1 MCRTCGPTPNCSRW
15 AATDW
20 AMRTPV
26 RIMGVDPGSR
36 FTGWGVIESD
46 GMESRY
52 VDSGCIVLARGQPMG
67 ERLARIFTELGDI
80 ARRTRTDE
88 AAVETV
94 FMHKNAQSALK
105 LGQARGAA
113 LCALIMAGIAEPAE
127 YSPRRVK
134 QTVCGY
140 GAAGKDQV
148 GAMVARLLDYEGELT
163 EDEADG
169 LALGI
174 CHSHHRRM
182 AQAAEFAHSRKE
194 EAVS

>member
-1 MCRTCGPTPNCSRW
+1 MNR
-15 AATDW
+15 
-20 AMRTPV
+20 MV

-52 VDSGCIVLARGQPMG
+52 VASGCIALPPGKPMG
-67 ERLARIFTELGDI
+67 ERLTQIYTELGAI
-80 ARRTRTDE
+80 ASEHRVEE

-94 FMHKNAQSALK
+94 FMNKNVQSALK

-113 LCALIMAGIAEPAE
+113 LCALVMAGISETAE

-134 QTVCGY
+134 QAVCGY
-140 GAAGKDQV
+140 GGAGKEQV
-148 GAMVARLLDYEGELT
+148 AMMVARLLNQQSELG

-174 CHSHHRRM
+174 CHAHHRRM
-182 AQAAEFAHSRKE
+182 AAYAAANRESAAGALS
-194 EAVS
+194 

>member
-1 MCRTCGPTPNCSRW
+1 MSTL
-15 AATDW
+15 
-20 AMRTPV
+20 V

-46 GMESRY
+46 GTESRY
-52 VDSGCIVLARGQPMG
+52 VASDCIVLARGKPIP
-67 ERLARIFTELGDI
+67 ERLAQIFTELGEI
-80 ARRTRTDE
+80 ARQERVDE
-88 AAVETV
+88 AAIETV

-113 LCALIMAGIAEPAE
+113 LCALIMAGVTETAE

-148 GAMVARLLDYEGELT
+148 SAMVARLLNQDGKFA

-169 LALGI
+169 LALAI
-174 CHSHHRRM
+174 CHALHRRRTE
-182 AQAAEFAHSRKE
+182 AIELAGSRQD

>member
-1 MCRTCGPTPNCSRW
+1 MN
-15 AATDW
+15 A
-20 AMRTPV
+20 PV

-46 GMESRY
+46 GTESRY
-52 VDSGCIVLARGQPMG
+52 VASGCIALPPGKPIPA
-67 ERLARIFTELGDI
+67 RLAQIFTELGDI
-80 ARRTRTDE
+80 ARRQRIDE
-88 AAVETV
+88 AAIETV

-113 LCALIMAGIAEPAE
+113 LCALIMAGVTETAE

-134 QTVCGY
+134 QAVCGY

-148 GAMVARLLDYEGELT
+148 SAMVARLLDHDEELD
-163 EDEADG
+163 ENEADG

-174 CHSHHRRM
+174 CHAHHRRM
-182 AQAAEFAHSRKE
+182 AQAAEFARSQE
-194 EAVS
+194 QEAVS